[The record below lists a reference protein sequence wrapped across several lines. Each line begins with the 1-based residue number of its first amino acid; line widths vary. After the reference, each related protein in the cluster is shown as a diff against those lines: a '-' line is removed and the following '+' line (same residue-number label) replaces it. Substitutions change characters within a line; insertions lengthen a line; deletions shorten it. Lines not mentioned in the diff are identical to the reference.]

1 MIFQIV
7 FMAFLV
13 ISSAAESDQEIE
25 KARTWDPLGYIDG
38 LCRII
43 GYTKFFVFTAAI
55 AVLSF
60 SILGDRLRRV
70 EYRRNH
76 QIEPYQEDYNS
87 KDRNLKNRFKRF
99 AKNGKVL
106 STFSY
111 LRLLVKMGYNLDQT

>member
-1 MIFQIV
+1 
-7 FMAFLV
+7 MAFFV

-38 LCRII
+38 IMRII

-55 AVLSF
+55 AVISF

-76 QIEPYQEDYNS
+76 EIESHQENH
-87 KDRNLKNRFKRF
+87 NLKSRFKRF
-99 AKNGKVL
+99 AKNGKIIL
-106 STFSY
+106 TFSY
-111 LRLLVKMGYNLDQT
+111 LKLIVKMVSNLDHI